1 MQLGLYA
8 THDIEIGHPGFNH
21 HHIRAFAE
29 VERHLVNR
37 LVAVSGIH
45 LIGLFIT
52 AFKIPRRAHGIA
64 EGSVVDGGVFGS
76 IRQDQRIDV
85 ALGLQRFSYGAN
97 ASVHHVRGR
106 HHIGTRTRVADRL
119 LDEGVFGDVIQYVT
133 IIIDDAVLSMRRVG
147 IQGYVRNNA

>member
-1 MQLGLYA
+1 M
-8 THDIEIGHPGFNH
+8 
-21 HHIRAFAE
+21 
-29 VERHLVNR
+29 NR

-52 AFKIPRRAHGIA
+52 AFEIPRRAHGIA

-85 ALGLQRFSYGAN
+85 AAGLQRFSYGAN

-106 HHIGTRTRVADRL
+106 HHIGTRPRVADRL